1 MGVLGMQLNILII
14 KTHTLNRPF
23 FRALLQG
30 QLNLFTV
37 SLHHNIIK
45 GTSLNE

>member
-30 QLNLFTV
+30 QLNL
-37 SLHHNIIK
+37 HHNIIK